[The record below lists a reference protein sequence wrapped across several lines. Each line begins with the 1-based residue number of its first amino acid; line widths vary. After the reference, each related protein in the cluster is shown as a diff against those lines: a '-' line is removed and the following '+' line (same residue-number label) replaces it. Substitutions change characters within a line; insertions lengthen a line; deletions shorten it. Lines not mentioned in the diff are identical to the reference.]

1 MSRDVNLASLVVCR
15 STFAVCGPSLVVRHV
30 RRASFVVT
38 NITKVLI
45 VSFTLSF
52 IRFSYYTEGNAMTFK
67 AKGNYKKVPLVT
79 FKTEI
84 KKDVLTGTAYAI
96 GKTTSIKFNELMASF
111 GVAASSIP
119 DFIKNGLK

>member
-1 MSRDVNLASLVVCR
+1 
-15 STFAVCGPSLVVRHV
+15 
-30 RRASFVVT
+30 
-38 NITKVLI
+38 
-45 VSFTLSF
+45 
-52 IRFSYYTEGNAMTFK
+52 MTFK